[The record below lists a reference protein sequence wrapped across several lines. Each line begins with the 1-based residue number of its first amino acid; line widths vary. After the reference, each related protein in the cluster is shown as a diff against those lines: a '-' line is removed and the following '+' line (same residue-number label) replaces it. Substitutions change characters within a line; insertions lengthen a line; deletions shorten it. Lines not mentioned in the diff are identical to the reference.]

1 MEGTDRTKT
10 EETGRTESTG
20 TGTGKASGST
30 SASRKERG
38 SAGSGSTGTGTG
50 TGTPSAENKQGEK
63 VPQVVAVNIPEEKP
77 KKKRTVKKKTQPKKE
92 ETGLSA
98 NMVSDLIVGC
108 SQVVATKPEN
118 AHWSIDKKE
127 ADQIAVPLVKVI
139 EKNENLKK
147 VAEHS
152 DTVALVMAC
161 VMVFAP
167 RAYISMNMAKEKKA
181 RKKHAVVNEVKHNDR
196 ETEKIERGSGKD
208 NRGHADAGTN
218 VSPSISEL
226 LSVPI

>member
-1 MEGTDRTKT
+1 MEEKNGRKT
-10 EETGRTESTG
+10 EETGRTENTG
-20 TGTGKASGST
+20 TN
-30 SASRKERG
+30 
-38 SAGSGSTGTGTG
+38 
-50 TGTPSAENKQGEK
+50 TGTPSAGTSASRAKTGASAGTSGGTSSAGTPSTENKQNEK
-63 VPQVVAVNIPEEKP
+63 IPQVVTVNVPEEKP

-92 ETGLSA
+92 ESGLSSA
-98 NMVSDLIVGC
+98 MVSDLIVGC
-108 SQVVATKPEN
+108 SQVVAAKPEN